1 MALVSINDAMADVY
15 SQLARDEIA
24 ANDIF
29 KKIKNTIGFVMT
41 DMLII
46 SMEDVLSG
54 RVLAAVVERLR
65 RQFPGMD
72 ITVNGYE
79 GVLGCLVQDDMCS
92 VKSLTLRLWGTVSYD

>member
-1 MALVSINDAMADVY
+1 MALVSMNDAMTDVY
-15 SQLARDEIA
+15 SQLERDEIA

-29 KKIKNTIGFVMT
+29 KKTIGFVMT
-41 DMLII
+41 DMLIV
-46 SMEDVLSG
+46 SMEDILSG
-54 RVLAAVVERLR
+54 RVLTAVVERLW